1 MNFKVDE
8 NLPVEVADLLRGA
21 GHDAVTVLEQ
31 NLGGAADNHLA
42 LVCHQEERAIVT
54 LDLDFADIR
63 SYSPEQYSGIV
74 VLRLRQYDKPHVVQ
88 IMRKF
93 LQAVEAETLVGKLWI
108 VDEERIRI
116 RE

>member
-8 NLPVEVADLLRGA
+8 NLPVEVAGLLRGA
-21 GHDAVTVLEQ
+21 GHDAATVLEQ
-31 NLGGAADNHLA
+31 NLGGADDSHLA
-42 LVCHQEERAIVT
+42 IVCHREDRVIVT

-63 SYSPEQYSGIV
+63 TYPPEQYSGIV
-74 VLRLRQYDKPHVVQ
+74 VLRLRQHDKPHVVQ

-93 LQAVEAETLVGKLWI
+93 LQAVETETLVGKLWI
-108 VDEERIRI
+108 IDEERIRI

>member
-21 GHDAVTVLEQ
+21 GHDAATVLEQ
-31 NLGGAADNHLA
+31 NLGGAADNQLA
-42 LVCHQEERAIVT
+42 IVCHQEERAIVT

-63 SYSPEQYSGIV
+63 TYPPEQFSGIV
-74 VLRLRQYDKPHVVQ
+74 VLRLRQHDKPHVVQ
-88 IMRKF
+88 IMQKF
-93 LQAVEAETLVGKLWI
+93 VQAVETETLMGKLWI
-108 VDEERIRI
+108 IDEKRIRI

>member
-1 MNFKVDE
+1 VNFKVDE
-8 NLPVEVADLLRGA
+8 NLPVEVADLLRGV
-21 GHDAVTVLEQ
+21 GHDAATVLEQ

-42 LVCHQEERAIVT
+42 VVCHQEERAIVT

-63 SYSPEQYSGIV
+63 TYPPEQFSGIV
-74 VLRLRQYDKPHVVQ
+74 VLRLGQHDKPHVVQ
-88 IMRKF
+88 IMRKL
-93 LQAVEAETLVGKLWI
+93 LQAVETEPLVGKLWI

>member
-8 NLPVEVADLLRGA
+8 NLPVEVAGLLRGA
-21 GHDAVTVLEQ
+21 GHDAATVLEQ
-31 NLGGAADNHLA
+31 NLGGAADNQLA
-42 LVCHQEERAIVT
+42 LICHQEKRAIVT

-63 SYSPEQYSGIV
+63 TYPPEQYSGIV
-74 VLRLRQYDKPHVVQ
+74 VLRLKQQDKPHVVQ

-93 LQAVEAETLVGKLWI
+93 LQAIETEALVGKLWI
-108 VDEERIRI
+108 IDEERIRI

>member
-21 GHDAVTVLEQ
+21 GHDAATVLEQ
-31 NLGGAADNHLA
+31 NLGGAADNQLA
-42 LVCHQEERAIVT
+42 LVCHQEKRAIVT

-63 SYSPEQYSGIV
+63 TYPPEQFSGIV
-74 VLRLRQYDKPHVVQ
+74 VLRLRQYDKPHVVKV
-88 IMRKF
+88 MGKF
-93 LQAVEAETLVGKLWI
+93 LQAVEIEAFVGKLWI